1 MKISSSRARVSA
13 IAAAASL
20 MAASAMAGVGVT
32 PTTDPS
38 ALGAA
43 LGGSG
48 VTINSVTVTNGAA
61 SQFGTYTGFNG
72 SVVTLGNGIVLS
84 TGNAADTAK
93 VGNDIDTDTGASGTP
108 EFDAYGTG
116 HVTNFSDSN
125 DVAALKVSFTL
136 ASASAVSFSFVF
148 GSIEFPEYV
157 NEFTDAFL
165 VFLDGTGVANQIVFD
180 ASNNP
185 VQVGTS
191 FASSLVTGD
200 TSTAFTD
207 PHGLVGVLT
216 TTSGSLSAGDHTLWF
231 EVGDVNDHALDSAA
245 FITNLHAA
253 TGTDGGP
260 TTVPS
265 IPEPSTY
272 AMMALG
278 LAGLAAV
285 KRRRRMPS

>member
-1 MKISSSRARVSA
+1 
-13 IAAAASL
+13 
-20 MAASAMAGVGVT
+20 
-32 PTTDPS
+32 
-38 ALGAA
+38 
-43 LGGSG
+43 
-48 VTINSVTVTNGAA
+48 VTNGAA

-84 TGNAADTAK
+84 TGNAADTAN
-93 VGNDIDTDTGASGTP
+93 VGTFIDTNTGASGTS
-108 EFDAYGTG
+108 EFDAYGAG
-116 HVTNFSDSN
+116 HVANFTDSN

-136 ASASAVSFSFVF
+136 ASASAVSFSFAF
-148 GSIEFPEYV
+148 GSMEFPDFV
-157 NEFTDAFL
+157 NEFTDAFV
-165 VFLDGTGVANQIVFD
+165 VFLDGTGVSNQIVFD

-191 FASSLVTGD
+191 FASSLVTTD
-200 TSTAFTD
+200 TSTAFTK
-207 PHGLVGVLT
+207 PHGLVGALT
-216 TTSGSLSAGDHTLWF
+216 TTTGTLAAGDHTLWF

-285 KRRRRMPS
+285 ARRRRMPS